1 MSTPR
6 KSTPQELFDDRL
18 ENYLGSEPGTAF
30 MHGMFADFLRS
41 PDGVSLV
48 REIVSADDGSAGT
61 LSTATAS
68 QNRAR
73 PLKKARQDDADL
85 TAKWTALL
93 AEPSKTWRYNSIET
107 IRGRGHTL
115 VITKT
120 ADHLYSEM
128 MRFTSVALDQANQVW
143 FKDDDEHY
151 FVLLYILHDA
161 VQRMRC
167 NMRYEAAVVLIEWL
181 GKRYH
186 AQSPD
191 VADYEQQVLAL
202 VKKRAQVP
210 IPENLEFDPKTIDA

>member
-6 KSTPQELFDDRL
+6 KPTPQEQFDDRL
-18 ENYLGSEPGTAF
+18 EDYFSSEPGTAF
-30 MHGMFADFLRS
+30 MFGMFADFLRS

-61 LSTATAS
+61 LSTATPS
-68 QNRAR
+68 QNRTR
-73 PLKKARQDDADL
+73 PLKKARHDDADL
-85 TAKWTALL
+85 TAKWTDLL

-107 IRGRGHTL
+107 IRGRGHKL

-128 MRFTSVALDQANQVW
+128 LRFASVALDQANQVR

-167 NMRYEAAVVLIEWL
+167 NMRYEAAVVLIDWL

-202 VKKRAQVP
+202 VKKRALAP

>member
-18 ENYLGSEPGTAF
+18 ENYLSSEPGTAF
-30 MHGMFADFLRS
+30 MHSLFADFLRS

-48 REIVSADDGSAGT
+48 REIVNADDGSAGT
-61 LSTATAS
+61 LSTATPS
-68 QNRAR
+68 QSRAR

-128 MRFTSVALDQANQVW
+128 LRFANVALDQANQVR

-202 VKKRAQVP
+202 VKKRALAP
-210 IPENLEFDPKTIDA
+210 IPENLEFNPKTIDV

>member
-1 MSTPR
+1 
-6 KSTPQELFDDRL
+6 
-18 ENYLGSEPGTAF
+18 
-30 MHGMFADFLRS
+30 MHSLFADFLRS

-128 MRFTSVALDQANQVW
+128 LRFASVALDQANQVR

-202 VKKRAQVP
+202 VKKRALAP
-210 IPENLEFDPKTIDA
+210 IPENLEFNPKTIDV

>member
-18 ENYLGSEPGTAF
+18 EGYFGSEPGTAF
-30 MHGMFADFLRS
+30 MFGMFADFLRS

-128 MRFTSVALDQANQVW
+128 LRFASVALDQANQVR

-167 NMRYEAAVVLIEWL
+167 NMRYEAAVVLIDWL
-181 GKRYH
+181 GKRYQ